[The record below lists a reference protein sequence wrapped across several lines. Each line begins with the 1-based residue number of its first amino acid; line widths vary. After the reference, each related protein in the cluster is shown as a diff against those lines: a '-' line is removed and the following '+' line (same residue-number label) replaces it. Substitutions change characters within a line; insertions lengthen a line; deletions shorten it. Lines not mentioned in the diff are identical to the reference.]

1 MNKNLNQVT
10 PRFLDLQKVKIKM
23 GSINNEHEWCLI
35 RNEVRAKEGKL
46 LEFELCMWIKTI
58 LEKDKNGVGGGTS
71 LEQEK
76 LMRLDQSA
84 MLNQNNVKGWNKKK
98 LNKSNITT
106 KTWTR
111 SKQEWEQCLIETT
124 LK

>member
-1 MNKNLNQVT
+1 
-10 PRFLDLQKVKIKM
+10 M
-23 GSINNEHEWCLI
+23 GSINHEHEWCSN
-35 RNEVRAKEGKL
+35 RNEVSTKEGKV
-46 LEFELCMWIKTI
+46 LEFELCMWIGTI

-84 MLNQNNVKGWNKKK
+84 MLNQNNVKGWNKNK

-106 KTWTR
+106 KTWTT